1 MPTVPILLMQA
12 RRDNRL
18 GIQHYN
24 LITSHLDDS
33 ASVHMMVSQPH
44 TSAVDSEERK
54 SILEEW
60 LKPRLGGAMEG
71 LV

>member
-1 MPTVPILLMQA
+1 
-12 RRDNRL
+12 
-18 GIQHYN
+18 
-24 LITSHLDDS
+24 
-33 ASVHMMVSQPH
+33 MMVSQPH
-44 TSAVDSEERK
+44 TSGVDSEERK

>member
-44 TSAVDSEERK
+44 TSGVDSEERK
-54 SILEEW
+54 SILEGW